1 MAKDSKTAKRYAR
14 AIFELALDENNF
26 DDWLEKLN
34 LICESA
40 KNREFNMI
48 LDSSKVTVETKFKLI
63 DQVFGSSFGKL
74 QLNFVKL
81 LSKNQSFFLIDEI
94 YNQFEYEYEKQN
106 NKVRVLLSSPY
117 KIDDNLKNKITEVAK
132 TISGSVP
139 QIEEKIDKSL
149 KELQKYYLDF

>member
-74 QLNFVKL
+74 QLNFVK
-81 LSKNQSFFLIDEI
+81 
-94 YNQFEYEYEKQN
+94 
-106 NKVRVLLSSPY
+106 R
-117 KIDDNLKNKITEVAK
+117 
-132 TISGSVP
+132 
-139 QIEEKIDKSL
+139 
-149 KELQKYYLDF
+149 

>member
-26 DDWLEKLN
+26 DDWLNKLN

-40 KNREFNMI
+40 KNREFKMI
-48 LDSSKVTVETKFKLI
+48 LDSSKITVETKFKLI
-63 DQVFGSSFGKL
+63 DQVYGSSFDKL

-81 LSKNQSFFLIDEI
+81 LSKNQSFLLIDEI
-94 YNQFEYEYEKQN
+94 YNQFENEYEKQN

-132 TISGSVP
+132 TSNR
-139 QIEEKIDKSL
+139 EKIA
-149 KELQKYYLDF
+149 EYNTQTAIPAM